1 MGEILDK
8 ATAALPVKTV
18 QAILDGFTGTSDSLE
33 FVDAAMR
40 GGGVWTAQFHLN
52 IDATVALLLEGGD
65 TSSIAKTLI
74 IAGRLEAGTDGS
86 VKELLVTSIEALP
99 SDPMRRAYAR
109 WLDISRLPDVG
120 TFDFSALAAKGLGPE
135 VGTFDFSALAAK
147 GLDVG
152 KFDFSQ
158 FAKGLDVGKFDF
170 SQFAK
175 GLDVGKFD
183 FSQFTKGLDIGT
195 FDFSKFTKG
204 LGPNVD
210 TFDHGELMKGF
221 YGSMPTPQE
230 VLKGFYDSM
239 PTPQEVM
246 KGFYDS
252 LSKPEGSGG
261 AATNPQRRAK
271 GPEEAT
277 EAPDDPD
284 STDKSDDWEGEG
296 EPPREE

>member
-158 FAKGLDVGKFDF
+158 F
-170 SQFAK
+170 
-175 GLDVGKFD
+175 
-183 FSQFTKGLDIGT
+183 TKGLDIGT

-284 STDKSDDWEGEG
+284 STDKSDDDSEGEG

>member
-1 MGEILDK
+1 MFLSRFAWSVNFGHERE
-8 ATAALPVKTV
+8 TN
-18 QAILDGFTGTSDSLE
+18 
-33 FVDAAMR
+33 R
-40 GGGVWTAQFHLN
+40 GGHDV
-52 IDATVALLLEGGD
+52 
-65 TSSIAKTLI
+65 
-74 IAGRLEAGTDGS
+74 R
-86 VKELLVTSIEALP
+86 
-99 SDPMRRAYAR
+99 RRA
-109 WLDISRLPDVG
+109 S
-120 TFDFSALAAKGLGPE
+120 
-135 VGTFDFSALAAK
+135 
-147 GLDVG
+147 
-152 KFDFSQ
+152 SQ
-158 FAKGLDVGKFDF
+158 F
-170 SQFAK
+170 
-175 GLDVGKFD
+175 
-183 FSQFTKGLDIGT
+183 I
-195 FDFSKFTKG
+195 DFSKFTKG

-284 STDKSDDWEGEG
+284 STDKSDDDSEGEG